1 VSTPPSTNQADLR
14 LRVLDRVLRRMG
26 PPVGDRTP
34 QQLQQLREWESPD
47 TMLAN
52 LVFGR
57 PARQVD
63 VVERHIDDQQW
74 PIPLRIYRPR
84 GATGLPV
91 VVFFHGGGW
100 VIGNVGQSA
109 WLCGQIAERVGAVVV
124 SAGYRLAPE
133 HRFPTAVEDSY
144 AGLRWISTHAAELGG
159 DTTRLA
165 VMGASAGGNLAAVAC
180 QRARDEGGPAIV
192 HQTLLYPSV
201 DLTPETPPRADL
213 DDAPMLPMADRIAY
227 VNHYTHG
234 TADPADP
241 RLSPLRAASLAD
253 LPPALV
259 ITAEHDPLREEARRY
274 AQRLRAEGTP
284 ARYTDYVG
292 MTHGFLSFPGLA
304 GGARQALAEMCQE
317 LADVFR
323 TSSR

>member
-1 VSTPPSTNQADLR
+1 
-14 LRVLDRVLRRMG
+14 
-26 PPVGDRTP
+26 
-34 QQLQQLREWESPD
+34 
-47 TMLAN
+47 
-52 LVFGR
+52 
-57 PARQVD
+57 
-63 VVERHIDDQQW
+63 
-74 PIPLRIYRPR
+74 
-84 GATGLPV
+84 
-91 VVFFHGGGW
+91 
-100 VIGNVGQSA
+100 
-109 WLCGQIAERVGAVVV
+109 
-124 SAGYRLAPE
+124 
-133 HRFPTAVEDSY
+133 
-144 AGLRWISTHAAELGG
+144 
-159 DTTRLA
+159 
-165 VMGASAGGNLAAVAC
+165 
-180 QRARDEGGPAIV
+180 
-192 HQTLLYPSV
+192 
-201 DLTPETPPRADL
+201 
-213 DDAPMLPMADRIAY
+213 MLPMADRIAY

-317 LADVFR
+317 LADMFR